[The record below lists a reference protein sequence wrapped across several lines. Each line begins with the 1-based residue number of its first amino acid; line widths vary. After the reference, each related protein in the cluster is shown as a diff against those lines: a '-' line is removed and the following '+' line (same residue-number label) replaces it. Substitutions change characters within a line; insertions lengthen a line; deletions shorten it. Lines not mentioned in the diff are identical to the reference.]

1 MHASKSSCKHASAD
15 GKAVRL
21 CSKRRLPGL
30 DLSSGRPDCMAGHVG
45 LELRN
50 IGANYPFERSHGF
63 PASQPNSG
71 HGDYSRLSCGVR
83 ETQLVPDAGISAGM
97 LARVLVDR

>member
-1 MHASKSSCKHASAD
+1 MGAD
-15 GKAVRL
+15 
-21 CSKRRLPGL
+21 
-30 DLSSGRPDCMAGHVG
+30 H
-45 LELRN
+45 ELRN